1 MEPLSNLHS
10 PRDLESLAP
19 PPILHGPVLR
29 QAQRAEIH
37 SALQLILG
45 SGGRAASEEQVV
57 DFLRFAVYRGIDLNE
72 LWLAEDAG
80 IIVWAVLPVVSPGR
94 TMLLFAPSYVPPSIK
109 DTVVRPLVERVLEHF
124 GSRAIELAQV
134 LIDPG

>member
-19 PPILHGPVLR
+19 PPIIHGSVLR

-45 SGGRAASEEQVV
+45 SGGRAASEEQVD

-72 LWLAEDAG
+72 LWLADDAG
-80 IIVWAVLPVVSPGR
+80 IIVWAVLPGVSPGR
-94 TMLLFAPSYVPPSIK
+94 AVLVVPASDGPSSTK
-109 DTVVRPLVERVLEHF
+109 GTV
-124 GSRAIELAQV
+124 GC
-134 LIDPG
+134 